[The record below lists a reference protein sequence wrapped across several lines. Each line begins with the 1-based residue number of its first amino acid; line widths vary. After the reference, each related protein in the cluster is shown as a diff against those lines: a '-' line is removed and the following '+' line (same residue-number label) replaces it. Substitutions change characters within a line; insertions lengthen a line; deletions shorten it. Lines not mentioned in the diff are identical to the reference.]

1 MAVSVKRL
9 LARTTLLR
17 NVLIAD
23 ISLLAQ
29 GPVNLP
35 PEAAGLRQA
44 LRKMHSYMWLEDAIA
59 DDGSAQAPGAD
70 TPLHGVHQCTL
81 ARTAAMDAVAPG
93 CLLGAAPAVFA
104 LTLC

>member
-1 MAVSVKRL
+1 MRKRL
-9 LARTTLLR
+9 Y
-17 NVLIAD
+17 
-23 ISLLAQ
+23 SSLAQ

-70 TPLHGVHQCTL
+70 TLWMTYTSCAWTARSSFARCHPVLSALMQRLHPL
-81 ARTAAMDAVAPG
+81 
-93 CLLGAAPAVFA
+93 PAHS
-104 LTLC
+104 LELCRHVNVVDGPML